1 MLTLVIGGA
10 SSGKSR
16 FAEDLVL
23 CLPGHR
29 VYLATME
36 REGTEN
42 RKRIA
47 FHRDMRK
54 DKGFDTVECSV
65 QISSASLPA
74 FSNVLLEDLPNL
86 VANEMFSPQGRGT
99 DTLLSDLRDLS
110 SRCAHLTVVTGE
122 LFSDGADY
130 DGDTLLYLQNLA
142 ELNNALARQADLVV
156 EVVASLPNI
165 LKGRLPQNPATEP

>member
-16 FAEDLVL
+16 FAEDLVQR
-23 CLPGHR
+23 LPGRR

-36 REGTEN
+36 KEGAEN

-54 DKGFDTVECSV
+54 DKGFITVECPVNIPSV
-65 QISSASLPA
+65 SLPD
-74 FSNVLLEDLPNL
+74 SSSVLLEDLPNL

-99 DTLLSDLRDLS
+99 DTLLSDLTDLS
-110 SRCAHLTVVTGE
+110 SLCAHLTIVTGE
-122 LFSDGADY
+122 LFSGGAEY
-130 DGDTLLYLQNLA
+130 EGDTLLYLQKLA
-142 ELNNALARQADLVV
+142 ALNNALAREADLVV
-156 EVVASLPNI
+156 EVVASLPNV
-165 LKGRLPQNPATEP
+165 LKGKIP